1 MKTDL
6 SSAEQELQYTPPPSG
21 LWFGRIMAAFTVL
34 FLLVD
39 AVMKLIK
46 PPPVV
51 QATVDL
57 GYPESRIIGL
67 GIVLLACVVL
77 YVIPKTS
84 LLGAILL
91 TGYLGGAVATHVR
104 VGSPLFTHTLFPVY
118 LGALVWGGLFLRDP
132 RMRMLIVYEKGSQCK
147 QGKISP
153 RPPTN
158 HDPCTLTLLPAECH
172 SFLNTLMA
180 PV

>member
-1 MKTDL
+1 MKTDIHL
-6 SSAEQELQYTPPPSG
+6 SSAEAGTPIHSASKRG
-21 LWFGRIMAAFTVL
+21 LWVGRIMAAFTVL

-39 AVMKLIK
+39 GVMKLIK

-51 QATVDL
+51 HAPVEL
-57 GYPESRIIGL
+57 GYPESSIIGL

-84 LLGAILL
+84 LLGTILL

-118 LGALVWGGLFLRDP
+118 LGALVWAGFFYAIP
-132 RMRMLIVYEKGSQCK
+132 
-147 QGKISP
+147 
-153 RPPTN
+153 
-158 HDPCTLTLLPAECH
+158 EC
-172 SFLNTLMA
+172 
-180 PV
+180 VC

>member
-1 MKTDL
+1 MLHGAGARNEATVAVSRKEHHENRPLIGRAGTPIHSASKRAVVRTDHGGIRH
-6 SSAEQELQYTPPPSG
+6 T
-21 LWFGRIMAAFTVL
+21 

-39 AVMKLIK
+39 GVMKLIK

-57 GYPESRIIGL
+57 GYPESSIIGL

-118 LGALVWGGLFLRDP
+118 LGVLVWGGLFLRDP
-132 RMRMLIVYEKGSQCK
+132 RIRMLIG
-147 QGKISP
+147 
-153 RPPTN
+153 
-158 HDPCTLTLLPAECH
+158 L
-172 SFLNTLMA
+172 
-180 PV
+180 